1 MDHEERK
8 REPIA
13 AESGS
18 MTPEEES
25 VHPEEDEIRAP
36 ESRKQKKRASLPR
49 WKRWEKVL
57 AIIGAVC
64 LLLSMVCYARFYY
77 LAHMLDSQREAERW
91 QGDGD
96 LAFKQISCFLPAN
109 RLITLEDVSAFRTS
123 AMRALIDASM
133 DIGGDAQ
140 LMLDCWSTTARLN
153 IYSAHGRGEVGVI
166 AVGGNFFDFH
176 PLHLL
181 SGDYIRQTDLM
192 EDRILLDEEV
202 AWLLYGG
209 TELQGMEVR
218 IGERIFTIAGVV
230 EREKDSA
237 TKRAFLDEMGIY
249 MRYDALL
256 EMDENTGISCYEFV
270 LAEPVEGFAMN
281 VAQEKFP
288 IRGGEIVC
296 NTTRYDLDRLL
307 GFVLK
312 FGSRS
317 TQTTGVLFP
326 YWENAA
332 RLTESWSSFYAVYTI
347 LLAIFPVGGFIIWV
361 IRLIHRGRRKLERE
375 ILPEARDRTEEAIRV
390 QKRKRWE
397 RTRGAHERD

>member
-1 MDHEERK
+1 
-8 REPIA
+8 
-13 AESGS
+13 
-18 MTPEEES
+18 
-25 VHPEEDEIRAP
+25 
-36 ESRKQKKRASLPR
+36 
-49 WKRWEKVL
+49 
-57 AIIGAVC
+57 
-64 LLLSMVCYARFYY
+64 
-77 LAHMLDSQREAERW
+77 
-91 QGDGD
+91 
-96 LAFKQISCFLPAN
+96 
-109 RLITLEDVSAFRTS
+109 
-123 AMRALIDASM
+123 
-133 DIGGDAQ
+133 
-140 LMLDCWSTTARLN
+140 
-153 IYSAHGRGEVGVI
+153 
-166 AVGGNFFDFH
+166 
-176 PLHLL
+176 
-181 SGDYIRQTDLM
+181 
-192 EDRILLDEEV
+192 
-202 AWLLYGG
+202 
-209 TELQGMEVR
+209 
-218 IGERIFTIAGVV
+218 
-230 EREKDSA
+230 
-237 TKRAFLDEMGIY
+237 MGIY

-332 RLTESWSSFYAVYTI
+332 RLTESWSSFYAVYAI